1 MAKRKKRGTASR
13 SSRKKR
19 APLKRRTA
27 AKRRTTAKRRTATK
41 RRESAKRQ
49 SAAKPRTAPRRSNA
63 SKRSQSDPR
72 VRGDIMLVGS
82 LPFETVEEGLRAVG
96 SKLGDDVIAIPDGE
110 VGPRKMWCMFLATDT
125 YSKHRDLVESRR
137 PSPAVISNEEKP
149 VGDKKTRPGA
159 APEYHWT
166 FRVKD
171 GVKRLDLGELGYAA
185 AARESYATFCRLRDE
200 GVIASGPR
208 FQVSLVATDSGT
220 NVYFDDA
227 TTWPIVHA
235 AYAKA
240 MKAEIAKMLEMI
252 PPDDLAI
259 QLDLAWEVVD
269 LSIGDEQYFP
279 WWPQSTLDEK
289 FERYMTDLVDLAS
302 GIPEAVPL
310 GLHWCYGTWGGWPMT
325 EMPNLELCV
334 RLSNE
339 AVKRIKRRVDY
350 VHMPV
355 VPDPDDAFLAP
366 LHDLDIGTTRVFL
379 GLIHPQDGLEG
390 AKRRIGLAKK
400 YLNDFGIA
408 AVCGFGRE
416 NPHELGN
423 ILELHK
429 AAARSIPG

>member
-1 MAKRKKRGTASR
+1 
-13 SSRKKR
+13 
-19 APLKRRTA
+19 
-27 AKRRTTAKRRTATK
+27 
-41 RRESAKRQ
+41 
-49 SAAKPRTAPRRSNA
+49 
-63 SKRSQSDPR
+63 
-72 VRGDIMLVGS
+72 MLVGS

-96 SKLGDDVIAIPDGE
+96 SALGNDVIAIPDGE

-125 YSKHRDLVESRR
+125 YSKHPDLVESRR

-171 GVKRLDLGELGYAA
+171 GVKRLNFRELGYAA

-200 GVIASGPR
+200 GVIAKGPR

-220 NVYFDDA
+220 NVYFDDV
-227 TTWPIVHA
+227 TTWPKVHA

-240 MKAEIAKMLEMI
+240 MKAEISKMLEAI
-252 PPDDLAI
+252 PANDLAI

-279 WWPQSTLDEK
+279 WWPQSTLDGK
-289 FERYMTDLVDLAS
+289 FESYMTDLVDLAS

-355 VPDPDDAFLAP
+355 VPNPDDAFLAP
-366 LHDLDIGTTRVFL
+366 LRNLKIGDTRVFL

-390 AKRRIGLAKK
+390 AQRRIDLAKK
-400 YLNDFGIA
+400 HLTDFGIG

-416 NPHELGN
+416 NRGELGN

-429 AAARSIPG
+429 AATALLPELRKKKARAVEAS